1 MTTYKLNKLDNGNI
15 LLEKVIDNDNRDTEE
30 TIINI
35 KNMSDIKKY
44 DTRKSIIVS
53 CKVNHDNFSKLKYKA
68 IKEHIYNLIDDGT
81 KIIKH
86 TKLNIKTI
94 NKTDDGFIYLEN
106 LGISVQGV
114 DSNKCLIEI
123 VNQCIENKI
132 ILDMKIKLRDETFLQ
147 LNF

>member
-1 MTTYKLNKLDNGNI
+1 
-15 LLEKVIDNDNRDTEE
+15 
-30 TIINI
+30 
-35 KNMSDIKKY
+35 
-44 DTRKSIIVS
+44 
-53 CKVNHDNFSKLKYKA
+53 
-68 IKEHIYNLIDDGT
+68 
-81 KIIKH
+81 
-86 TKLNIKTI
+86 
-94 NKTDDGFIYLEN
+94 LEN